1 MSIGIN
7 CVVHARHGCV
17 HVAEHEDGLWSSS
30 ISREC
35 NGVCVAVTCF
45 SGAVSVVRRTLMG
58 GFPLGEN
65 DVTSP

>member
-1 MSIGIN
+1 MRTCCG
-7 CVVHARHGCV
+7 ARRRPLVFLNFSYRGFV
-17 HVAEHEDGLWSSS
+17 YES
-30 ISREC
+30 SREC